1 MTIDHDKL
9 YTLVREIDACG
20 IDLTDWEIE
29 FISNLIDKDIHTFTS
44 KQAERIYKIEED
56 RMG

>member
-1 MTIDHDKL
+1 MHIDHAQL

-29 FISNLIDKDIHTFTS
+29 FISNLIDKDIHTFTP